1 MTRHPP
7 CTQHI
12 SHTYALWQLWQ
23 LWNMDRPDMTGSKQN
38 EILMT
43 WVLLN
48 PNESG
53 GGHRESHLGPDTP
66 REPRRQPPGDVGE
79 ALRLGPEADLEL
91 GATGTDADRC
101 WPMLIWFWP
110 GWSWTHSAPSL
121 LSESVRAGPKTEP
134 TELHK
139 VSLQRFATEK
149 QNRESKVIWVIWHER
164 EIRSLFPQQTMTYRE
179 RKNMKNQQY
188 GKEPTLPNYPDMV
201 YNRHTCMILYVC
213 I

>member
-1 MTRHPP
+1 MWHHVTSLSAEAAREAVLTPQHCAIRQLSPCGDLRTRQQLESLHPSKRSMRCSWWRRRHLRLRTEINSSNSFIHLEHFTAFESIWQLLMTRHPP

-43 WVLLN
+43 WVSWVLLN

-79 ALRLGPEADLEL
+79 ALRLGPEADLAL

-101 WPMLIWFWP
+101 WPMLWFWP
-110 GWSWTHSAPSL
+110 GVGPIL
-121 LSESVRAGPKTEP
+121 L
-134 TELHK
+134 
-139 VSLQRFATEK
+139 Q
-149 QNRESKVIWVIWHER
+149 
-164 EIRSLFPQQTMTYRE
+164 
-179 RKNMKNQQY
+179 
-188 GKEPTLPNYPDMV
+188 
-201 YNRHTCMILYVC
+201 VC
-213 I
+213 